1 MKKFFKI
8 MMWVVIGVIIIGTFV
23 YLYLNSQPKE
33 DVYETVEPTTTDIVK
48 STVLTGTIEPRDE
61 INVKPQI
68 SGIIVEIN
76 VEAGTMVK
84 TGDILAKIK
93 VVPDDSQLSSAQ
105 SRIET
110 AKIALA
116 DAKTRHERNTTLYA
130 KKVISREDF
139 EATAVEVQKAQAE
152 LTAANDAYLIVRDGV
167 SPNNATGS
175 NTLVRA
181 TTSGLVLDVPVKV
194 GTSVIQANTM
204 NDGTTIATIADMSN
218 LIFKGNVDE
227 TEVGNLS
234 VGQEMNITVGAL
246 PDLELG
252 ATIEYISPKSTNTSG
267 ANTFEIKAAIVV
279 PDNVNLRSGY
289 SANASVI
296 LAKAEKTLAVPESVV
311 EFAGDSTFVYVQT
324 DSLGR
329 QFDRRSVKTGISDGI
344 NIQILGGIDSKV
356 KLRGAKVDP
365 NMAAMGGM

>member
-1 MKKFFKI
+1 MC
-8 MMWVVIGVIIIGTFV
+8 G
-23 YLYLNSQPKE
+23 L
-33 DVYETVEPTTTDIVK
+33 
-48 STVLTGTIEPRDE
+48 R
-61 INVKPQI
+61 
-68 SGIIVEIN
+68 
-76 VEAGTMVK
+76 
-84 TGDILAKIK
+84 
-93 VVPDDSQLSSAQ
+93 
-105 SRIET
+105 R
-110 AKIALA
+110 
-116 DAKTRHERNTTLYA
+116 
-130 KKVISREDF
+130 DF
-139 EATAVEVQKAQAE
+139 EIRQ
-152 LTAANDAYLIVRDGV
+152 
-167 SPNNATGS
+167 
-175 NTLVRA
+175 
-181 TTSGLVLDVPVKV
+181 
-194 GTSVIQANTM
+194 
-204 NDGTTIATIADMSN
+204 N

-279 PDNVNLRSGY
+279 PDDVNLRSGY

>member
-234 VGQEMNITVGAL
+234 VGQEMNITVGDPPRPRVGRNHRIYLAQI
-246 PDLELG
+246 DQHERSQ
-252 ATIEYISPKSTNTSG
+252 YI
-267 ANTFEIKAAIVV
+267 
-279 PDNVNLRSGY
+279 
-289 SANASVI
+289 
-296 LAKAEKTLAVPESVV
+296 
-311 EFAGDSTFVYVQT
+311 
-324 DSLGR
+324 
-329 QFDRRSVKTGISDGI
+329 
-344 NIQILGGIDSKV
+344 
-356 KLRGAKVDP
+356 
-365 NMAAMGGM
+365 